1 MNLDTYEIQLDA
13 TGQEAVQQ
21 TLDALGVKA
30 ESINAEV
37 GGQRLPR
44 PEVSNRQPS
53 TKPGPR
59 SFHDQRPPGAHRR
72 RRRTQQ
78 SRSYEPVY

>member
-30 ESINAEV
+30 GQVNAAAAGASALE
-37 GGQRLPR
+37 GSTTA
-44 PEVSNRQPS
+44 SNV
-53 TKPGPR
+53 
-59 SFHDQRPPGAHRR
+59 PPGSVNLSRVEALLERIAAAVERQNHQ
-72 RRRTQQ
+72 TQ
-78 SRSYEPVY
+78 PVY

>member
-30 ESINAEV
+30 EKINAEV
-37 GGQRLPR
+37 GGQGS
-44 PEVSNRQPS
+44 EVGVQRSEAGNPALDLS
-53 TKPGPR
+53 TTNALLER
-59 SFHDQRPPGAHRR
+59 IAAAVERN
-72 RRRTQQ
+72 Q

>member
-30 ESINAEV
+30 EKINAEV
-37 GGQRLPR
+37 GGKG
-44 PEVSNRQPS
+44 PEAGGQQSEVGNPALDLS
-53 TKPGPR
+53 TTNALLER
-59 SFHDQRPPGAHRR
+59 IAAAVERN
-72 RRRTQQ
+72 Q

>member
-30 ESINAEV
+30 EKINAEV
-37 GGQRLPR
+37 AGQGSEIGGQQS
-44 PEVSNRQPS
+44 EVGNSVPDLS
-53 TKPGPR
+53 TTNALLER
-59 SFHDQRPPGAHRR
+59 IAAAVERN
-72 RRRTQQ
+72 Q